1 MINQDTQAQLKTV
14 VLRLERFLEE
24 RKAINEDIQAV
35 YAEAKSNGFDV
46 PALKEVIKLRAK
58 DPKEVEEA
66 EFMVDTYMNALGA

>member
-1 MINQDTQAQLKTV
+1 MINPDTAKQLLTIV
-14 VLRLERFLEE
+14 NRIERLLEE
-24 RKAINEDIQAV
+24 RKAINEDIQGV

-46 PALKEVIKLRAK
+46 PALKEVIKLRSK